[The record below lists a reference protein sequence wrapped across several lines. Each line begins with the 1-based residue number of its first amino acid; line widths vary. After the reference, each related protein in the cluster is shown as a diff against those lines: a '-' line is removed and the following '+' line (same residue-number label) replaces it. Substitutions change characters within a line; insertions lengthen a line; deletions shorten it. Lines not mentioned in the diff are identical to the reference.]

1 MHRFSDNCRNYS
13 STSLKKLE
21 RIVIEEINKLL
32 SQYYDE
38 EMITVKAIKKSKKDE
53 LNKKISSL
61 EAVLEKNK
69 ERQFSLYN
77 DKADGIITPQQFA
90 DFNTRLSDINTKTS
104 DAIKENKK
112 LLLKELEK
120 ENDNNNP
127 DSVLSKYN
135 QINKLTTQ
143 IVREFI
149 ERIYICKN
157 DGQTQI
163 NIHWNI

>member
-1 MHRFSDNCRNYS
+1 MTRIFFFSS
-13 STSLKKLE
+13 
-21 RIVIEEINKLL
+21 NK
-32 SQYYDE
+32 
-38 EMITVKAIKKSKKDE
+38 IKKSKKDE

-61 EAVLEKNK
+61 EDELEKNK

-77 DKADGIITPQQFA
+77 DKADGIITAEQFA

-104 DAIKENKK
+104 EEIKENKK

-120 ENDNNNP
+120 ENDNNP
-127 DSVLSKYN
+127 TEAVASAYR
-135 QINKLTTQ
+135 QIDILTTQ
-143 IVREFI
+143 IVCEFI